1 MEDYAQLIQR
11 LLEIQSGESKRSPE
25 LSLEDKRLMDRLQRR
40 TQAGKPAQAVK
51 PSPANPAR
59 ARFKA

>member
-11 LLEIQSGESKRSPE
+11 LLEIQSGERKRSPE

-40 TQAGKPAQAVK
+40 TQAGKPAQTVK

>member
-1 MEDYAQLIQR
+1 MEDYAQLLQR
-11 LLEIQSGESKRSPE
+11 LLEIQSGERKRSPE

-40 TQAGKPAQAVK
+40 TQTAEPAETVK
-51 PSPANPAR
+51 PSPGNPAR

>member
-1 MEDYAQLIQR
+1 MEDYAQLLQR
-11 LLEIQSGESKRSPE
+11 LLEIQSGERKRSPE

-40 TQAGKPAQAVK
+40 TQLGEPAQTVK
-51 PSPANPAR
+51 PIPANPAR

>member
-1 MEDYAQLIQR
+1 MGDYAQLLQR
-11 LLEIQSGESKRSPE
+11 LLEIQSGERRRSPE
-25 LSLEDKRLMDRLQRR
+25 LSLEDKRLIDRLQRR
-40 TQAGKPAQAVK
+40 IQAGKPAQAVK